1 MQQEQDMTSSNSL
14 GLNVTM
20 ALGVSATHI
29 GMDSAVSCTL
39 DSNMTP
45 GHGLNHSQLHD
56 IWW

>member
-29 GMDSAVSCTL
+29 GMDSAVSCIL

-56 IWW
+56 I